1 MGICMYRCINTAFL
15 VWLGCLCVY
24 DFKAD
29 CFILNKQL
37 GGSFNTN
44 SPSFSTHQR
53 PLVFCTGCAFVRVSL
68 FCIHIFMAIAIVC
81 ILVMQPFIDRFS

>member
-1 MGICMYRCINTAFL
+1 MGVCMYRYINTAFL

-44 SPSFSTHQR
+44 SPSLSTHQR

-68 FCIHIFMAIAIVC
+68 FCIHIFMAIAIVR

>member
-1 MGICMYRCINTAFL
+1 MGVCMYRYINTAFL

-44 SPSFSTHQR
+44 SPSLSTHQR
-53 PLVFCTGCAFVRVSL
+53 PLIFLYWVCLCESFPLLHS
-68 FCIHIFMAIAIVC
+68 HIYGYCHCLHLGYAAIY
-81 ILVMQPFIDRFS
+81 R